1 MRDEVRRE
9 GGQDKME
16 DGEPTDDG
24 DEGKEKSE
32 ALGRSSRGMEGG

>member
-16 DGEPTDDG
+16 HIGPTDDG
-24 DEGKEKSE
+24 DEGKEKRE
-32 ALGRSSRGMEGG
+32 A